1 MKHCDLQQVFMP
13 AKLIVST
20 VKTPAAALGF
30 IPAIDSSYV
39 FNEEFLNNVLLF
51 LDKPLNDA
59 LYIAGPSGCG
69 KTSAVLQIAARLK
82 WSVEQVT
89 FSNRSEVQ
97 DLLGH
102 FSVQDR
108 NVTFNYGPLSRAML
122 NGSILLLNE
131 IDLVNPGD
139 LALLND
145 VIEGRPL
152 CILQNGGEIVFPHP
166 FFRVIA
172 TANTKGS
179 GDESGFYNGTRILN
193 QAFLDRWRFIEC
205 SYPDEKFERI
215 LLKNKIPGL
224 NGELINKLLQ
234 FALELRRVST
244 ERTESIG
251 SLSAPFST
259 RVLLRLAGLLAQSSK
274 LNIYAALD
282 LAYASRLSQ
291 IEREYVKRL
300 CFDVFGSQERR

>member
-1 MKHCDLQQVFMP
+1 MEHIDLLQAFLPVKPIIKTIKSP
-13 AKLIVST
+13 ASG
-20 VKTPAAALGF
+20 LGF
-30 IPAIDSSYV
+30 IPAIDSSYI

-51 LDKPLNDA
+51 LDSPLNDA

-69 KTSAVLQIAARLK
+69 KTSAILQIAARLK
-82 WSVEQVT
+82 WPVEQVT
-89 FSNRSEVQ
+89 FSNRSEIQ

-108 NVTFNYGPLSRAML
+108 NVTFHYGPLSRAML

-166 FFRVIA
+166 LFRVIA
-172 TANTKGS
+172 TANTKGA

-205 SYPDEKFERI
+205 RYPDEKFERCLI
-215 LLKNKIPGL
+215 KNKVPAL
-224 NGELINKLLQ
+224 KDDLIDKLLQ
-234 FALELRRVST
+234 LTLELRRVST
-244 ERTESIG
+244 ERSESIG

-259 RVLLRLAGLLAQSSK
+259 RVLLRIVGLLAQSAKVS
-274 LNIYAALD
+274 IYAALD
-282 LAYASRLSQ
+282 MAYASRLPSV
-291 IEREYVKRL
+291 EREYVKRL
-300 CFDVFGSQERR
+300 CFDVLGSKEIR

>member
-1 MKHCDLQQVFMP
+1 MEQFDLHKVFMP
-13 AKLIVST
+13 
-20 VKTPAAALGF
+20 VKPIIGTIKKPAEARGF
-30 IPAIDSSYV
+30 IPVIDSSYV

-51 LDKPLNDA
+51 LDNPINDA
-59 LYIAGPSGCG
+59 LYISGPSGCG
-69 KTSAVLQIAARLK
+69 KTSAVLQIAARLR

-102 FSVQDR
+102 FSVRDR
-108 NVTFNYGPLSRAML
+108 NVTFHYGPLSRAML

-179 GDESGFYNGTRILN
+179 GDDSGFYNGTRILN

-205 SYPDEKFERI
+205 SYPEEKIERL
-215 LLKNKIPGL
+215 LLKNKIPSL
-224 NGELINKLLQ
+224 KSDLIDKLLQ
-234 FALELRRVST
+234 LTLELRRVST

>member
-1 MKHCDLQQVFMP
+1 MEQFDLHKAFMP
-13 AKLIVST
+13 AKPIVGT
-20 VKTPAAALGF
+20 IKKPAAALGF

-51 LDKPLNDA
+51 LDNPLNDA
-59 LYIAGPSGCG
+59 LYISGPSGCG
-69 KTSAVLQIAARLK
+69 KTSAVLQIAARLR

-102 FSVQDR
+102 FSVRDR
-108 NVTFNYGPLSRAML
+108 NVTFHYGPLSRAML

-172 TANTKGS
+172 TANTKGT
-179 GDESGFYNGTRILN
+179 GDDSGFYNGTRILN

-205 SYPDEKFERI
+205 SYPEEKFERL
-215 LLKNKIPGL
+215 LLKNKIPSL
-224 NGELINKLLQ
+224 KSDLIDKLLQ
-234 FALELRRVST
+234 LTLELRRVST
-244 ERTESIG
+244 ESSDSIT

-259 RVLLRLAGLLAQSSK
+259 RVLLRVAGLLAQSSK
-274 LNIYAALD
+274 LSIYTALD
-282 LAYASRLSQ
+282 LAYASRLSK

-300 CFDVFGSQERR
+300 CFDVFGSKEI